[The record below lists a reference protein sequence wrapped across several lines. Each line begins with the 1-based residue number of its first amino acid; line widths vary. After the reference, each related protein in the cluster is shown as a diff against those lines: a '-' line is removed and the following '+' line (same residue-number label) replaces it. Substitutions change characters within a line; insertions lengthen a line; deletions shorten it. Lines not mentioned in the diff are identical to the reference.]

1 MFAIVAALLFI
12 LAAFGVH
19 MGEVDLVALGLCAMA
34 IHLLVGTW
42 PWGAIHIGRRPG
54 S

>member
-12 LAAFGVH
+12 LAAFGVAI
-19 MGEVDLVALGLCAMA
+19 GTVNLVALGLCAVA

-42 PWGAIHIGRRPG
+42 PLRSKIVQRR
-54 S
+54 